1 MSGIPLKNHGKK
13 TQGFLRL
20 AETNLCEI
28 TQKQM
33 KNIPY
38 KLEAEQPWTAG
49 CKDEKKNWKL
59 LVNTA

>member
-1 MSGIPLKNHGKK
+1 
-13 TQGFLRL
+13 
-20 AETNLCEI
+20 
-28 TQKQM
+28 M

-38 KLEAEQPWTAG
+38 KLEAEPPWTAG